1 VGNRGPL
8 PVDVLVGQNIRSNR
22 LHRQLSQGDLGQQ
35 IGLSY
40 QQIQK
45 YETGANRVGASRLRQ
60 LAEVLDVPLPTLFD
74 GRRVVGRQTPQQPVH
89 LLLAKPDALR
99 ILRAFDRIE
108 DGRVRL
114 AVVHLVDCI
123 AGTSSRQGQTRRKRV
138 GSQFH

>member
-8 PVDVLVGQNIRSNR
+8 PVDVLVGQNIRNNR
-22 LHRQLSQGDLGQQ
+22 LHRQLSQSDLGQQ

-45 YETGANRVGASRLRQ
+45 YETGANRVGASRLSQ
-60 LAEVLDVPLPTLFD
+60 LAEILDVPLPTLFD
-74 GRRVVGRQTPQQPVH
+74 GRRVVGRQTPQQPAH

-99 ILRAFDRIE
+99 ILRAFDQIE

-114 AVVHLVDCI
+114 AVLALVESI
-123 AGTSSRQGQTRRKRV
+123 PAMSPKQRQSALKHVRV
-138 GSQFH
+138 